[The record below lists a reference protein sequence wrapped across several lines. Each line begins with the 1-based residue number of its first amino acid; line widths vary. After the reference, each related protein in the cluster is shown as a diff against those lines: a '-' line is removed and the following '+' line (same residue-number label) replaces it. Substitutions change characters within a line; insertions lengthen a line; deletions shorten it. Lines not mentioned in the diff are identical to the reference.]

1 MALLE
6 REDSLA
12 RLSELFLGT
21 KDGRGRLALVAGEA
35 GIGKTVLVD
44 AFCTTRRG
52 RTHILWGTCDAVVPP
67 RTFAPLVDIADRI
80 GGSLRAALEGGD
92 RDAVF
97 NDVLARLGAS
107 APLQR
112 ILVLEDLHW
121 ADEAT
126 LDLLRVIG
134 RRLRDLPVMVIGTY
148 RNDEV
153 ARDHPLRLALGDVP
167 SMFVAEIPLRPLSI
181 AGVGH
186 LAAGTGMDP
195 VALHQATGGNP
206 FFVTEAASGPADE
219 VPVSVRDAVFARA
232 ARLSPSA
239 QDVLRAASVLRHR
252 FEADLV
258 RRLSR
263 RSVGA
268 VEECLASG
276 MLVTDGDALQFRHEL
291 AQRALRDGISQSARA
306 RLHARA
312 LDLLSRT
319 PATDPQE
326 LAHHAIEA
334 DDARQVLAWAP
345 AAARHEAM
353 LGAHRQAAAHYAAA
367 LTFTQAGQL
376 QTRAELLEGEA
387 RERLV
392 IDEVETALARQRAAL
407 DCWRELGD
415 VRREGDGLR
424 ALSQMLWFAGAPDQ
438 ATDAAQQA
446 VALLSTLPPG
456 PELARAYAT
465 LAQRWMTSGHD
476 DAAALTWAERAN
488 NLAET
493 LGEEAVAVHAQTT
506 IGVLQAFHGNEAGW
520 AMLEG
525 SLRRAQAAGLDED
538 AVRALIN
545 LVEMARDMRRYEL
558 ADTYRDEAMRYL
570 AEHNLDLDLLRRRLV
585 SDLAEIALERGRW
598 DEATDLA
605 NLLLGA
611 SETARRIRVS
621 ALTVLG
627 RLRAR
632 RGDPD
637 AWALLDE
644 GLALAGTG
652 SDAEVLIPLYTARIE
667 AAWLADDTTR
677 AGDEAALALALAAE
691 LEMDAW
697 LLGELA
703 FWAWRVGALE
713 ALPAGTAAPF
723 ALHAAGHHRE
733 AAAAWEAVGCPYQA
747 ADALAESGDDAEQRR
762 ALETFIALG
771 ARPMTRRLTGRLRLR
786 GARGIRRGPR
796 QSTRTNPAQLT
807 PREVEVLSL
816 VAKGLRNADIAERMV
831 LSVKTVDHHVSS
843 ILRKLGVKTRAAA
856 ARDAGRLGL
865 KDGEPPVP
873 T

>member
-6 REDSLA
+6 REESLA
-12 RLSELFLGT
+12 RLSELFLAT

-44 AFCTTRRG
+44 AFCATRRD
-52 RTHILWGTCDAVVPP
+52 RTQILWGTCDAVVPP

-80 GGSLRAALEGGD
+80 GGSLRVALEVGD

-97 NDVLARLGAS
+97 NDVLARLGTS
-107 APLQR
+107 VPLQR

-134 RRLRDLPVMVIGTY
+134 RRLRSMPVMVIGTY
-148 RNDEV
+148 RDDEV
-153 ARDHPLRLALGDVP
+153 APDHPLRLALGDVP
-167 SMFVAEIPLRPLSI
+167 SMFVVEIPLRPLSV

-195 VALHQATGGNP
+195 VTLHQVTGGNP
-206 FFVTEAASGPADE
+206 FFVTEAASAATDE
-219 VPVSVRDAVFARA
+219 VPASVRDAVFARA
-232 ARLSPSA
+232 ARLSSSA

-263 RSVGA
+263 RSAAA
-268 VEECLASG
+268 VHECLASG
-276 MLVTDGDALQFRHEL
+276 MLLADGDVLQFRHEL
-291 AQRALRDGISQSARA
+291 AQRAMRDALSPSACA
-306 RLHARA
+306 ALHARV
-312 LDLLSRT
+312 LDLLIRM
-319 PATDPQE
+319 PATDPEE
-326 LAHHAIEA
+326 LAYHAIGA
-334 DDARQVLAWAP
+334 DDARQALTWAP
-345 AAARHEAM
+345 AAARQAAM

-367 LTFTQAGQL
+367 LTFTQARQL
-376 QTRAELLEGEA
+376 QTRAELLEGEG
-387 RERLV
+387 RERLA
-392 IDEVETALARQRAAL
+392 IDEVETALARQRTAL
-407 DCWRELGD
+407 DCWRQLGD

-424 ALSQMLWFAGAPDQ
+424 ALSQMLWFAGSTDQ

-446 VALLSTLPPG
+446 VDLLSTLPPG

-465 LAQRWMTSGHD
+465 VAQRWMTSGRD
-476 DAAALTWAERAN
+476 DAAALSWAERAN
-488 NLAET
+488 DLAET

-506 IGVLQAFHGNEAGW
+506 IGVLQTFHGNEAGW
-520 AMLEG
+520 AMMEG

-558 ADTYRDEAMRYL
+558 ADQYRDEAMRYL

-585 SDLAEIALERGRW
+585 GDLAEIALERGRW
-598 DEATDLA
+598 DEAADLA
-605 NLLLGA
+605 ELLLGEP
-611 SETARRIRVS
+611 ETARRIRVS

-632 RGDPD
+632 RGDAD

-644 GLALAGTG
+644 GLALAGPE
-652 SDAEVLIPLYTARIE
+652 SDAEVLIPLYAARIE
-667 AAWLADDTTR
+667 AAWLTDDTTR
-677 AGDEAALALALAAE
+677 AGDEARLALALASN
-691 LEMDAW
+691 LEDAW

-703 FWAWRVGALE
+703 FWAWRVGALD
-713 ALPAGTAAPF
+713 ALPDGTAAPF
-723 ALHAAGHHRE
+723 ALHAAGHHSE

-747 ADALAESGDDAEQRR
+747 AHALAESRADVDQRR
-762 ALETFIALG
+762 ALEIFIALG
-771 ARPMTRRLTGRLRLR
+771 ARPMTRRLTGQLRLR

-796 QSTRTNPAQLT
+796 HSTRANPAQLT
-807 PREVEVLSL
+807 PRELEVLAL

-856 ARDAGRLGL
+856 ARDASRLGL
-865 KDGEPPVP
+865 KDGEPPV
-873 T
+873 TT